1 MLSMHT
7 WISYFFRFLLLIWG
21 FVCLLACLLYLSHS
35 SYWIIPSSPHVTN
48 VTSLNCIFLYLS
60 PFSYC
65 YTQIYKHLYKG
76 GYNGLF
82 YKNKIILQVWY
93 VMRKYEMKWSEVAQS
108 CPALCDPIDCGLS
121 GSSIHGIFQ
130 ARILEWVAISF
141 SRRSSQPRE
150 EWGSI
155 GIHTHTYMHAKSLL
169 SRPTLCDPMDCSPPG
184 SSVHGNL
191 QARILEWVAMPSSR
205 GSSQPRIKTTF
216 LMSPALAGRFLTTS
230 AI

>member
-7 WISYFFRFLLLIWG
+7 WTSYFFRFLLLIWG

-141 SRRSSQPRE
+141 STGFSRPSNQTQVYCIAGRCFTIWGTRE
-150 EWGSI
+150 SLPQEQKEQAKRVVMPNI
-155 GIHTHTYMHAKSLL
+155 IRNRDTIITHSLL
-169 SRPTLCDPMDCSPPG
+169 KEFKY
-184 SSVHGNL
+184 H
-191 QARILEWVAMPSSR
+191 
-205 GSSQPRIKTTF
+205 
-216 LMSPALAGRFLTTS
+216 
-230 AI
+230 